1 MDVYAAGD
9 IQAVDVHAAGD
20 IRAVT
25 ARLREQRKAYK
36 GIRGGK

>member
-20 IRAVT
+20 IRAAT
-25 ARLREQRKAYK
+25 MHIAGDRASTRAAQ
-36 GIRGGK
+36 GI